1 MEFTKSSVPNM
12 MKIIAVTV
20 FTYSSGVFLSIASPM
35 AIPIPV
41 MIVNASMTPI
51 NTGIGALYWAASAIT
66 IICVLSPSSIKETR
80 VNVDKIVS

>member
-1 MEFTKSSVPNM
+1 MEFNRSSIPNM
-12 MKIIAVTV
+12 KKIEAVTV
-20 FTYSSGVFLSIASPM
+20 LMYFSGVFLSIASPM
-35 AIPIPV
+35 AIPIAV
-41 MIVNASMTPI
+41 MIANASMTPI